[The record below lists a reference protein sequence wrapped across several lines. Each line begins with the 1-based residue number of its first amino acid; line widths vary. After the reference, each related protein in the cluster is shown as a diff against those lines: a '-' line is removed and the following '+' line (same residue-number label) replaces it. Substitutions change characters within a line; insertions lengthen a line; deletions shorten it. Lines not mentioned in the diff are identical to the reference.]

1 MLPGDRRNVK
11 LPSIT
16 GLILLLPL
24 GVAPVAPAAADL
36 AALVQ
41 TCEKCHGVDGISTT
55 PDVPIIAGFSH
66 DGFLSTMEAFRDG
79 ERVAPE
85 YHQPGDPE
93 TTMAEIARA
102 LSEEELRGL
111 ADHFSQRPFKA
122 AAQAVDPELARR
134 GEGIHKQ
141 LCEKCHTDNGAHPVE
156 DAAILAGQWT
166 PYLRRQFANVLSGKR
181 EVPQVMLRRIEA
193 LKEQHIEALLN
204 FYAETGLQRAQ
215 Q

>member
-1 MLPGDRRNVK
+1 MDPALGKSFFIVGRAPGY
-11 LPSIT
+11 
-16 GLILLLPL
+16 
-24 GVAPVAPAAADL
+24 VAHAYEQV
-36 AALVQ
+36 
-41 TCEKCHGVDGISTT
+41 TRE
-55 PDVPIIAGFSH
+55 
-66 DGFLSTMEAFRDG
+66 
-79 ERVAPE
+79 
-85 YHQPGDPE
+85 
-93 TTMAEIARA
+93 
-102 LSEEELRGL
+102 
-111 ADHFSQRPFKA
+111 RPFKA

-193 LKEQHIEALLN
+193 LKEQHVEALLN